1 MARIQ
6 IETGHR
12 NAQTEEYKGRTIEV
26 ATGYDAMSDKW
37 PVHIYITR
45 DGSRHK
51 VEGRFLS
58 DTEREA
64 FDFGFA
70 TAATEIDNE
79 G

>member
-6 IETGHR
+6 IEHGHR
-12 NAQTEEYKGRTIEV
+12 NAQTDEYKGRTIEV

-37 PVHIYITR
+37 PVHIYITHGGVR
-45 DGSRHK
+45 RK
-51 VEGRFLS
+51 VEGRFIS
-58 DTEREA
+58 DSEQEA

-70 TAATEIDNE
+70 AAATEIDSD

>member
-6 IETGHR
+6 IQHGPR
-12 NAQTEEYKGRTIEV
+12 NAQTDEYKGRIIEV
-26 ATGYDAMSDKW
+26 ATGYDAMSDRW

-45 DGSRHK
+45 GTTRRK
-51 VEGRFLS
+51 VEGRFLADS
-58 DTEREA
+58 EHEA

-70 TAATEIDNE
+70 TAAREIDSE